1 MSERRDPNQ
10 WRPLAGMPEGA
21 EAWGSADYAALT
33 LEWREIRAQLAQDEA
48 ARLFV
53 HAWESET
60 LRRFALE
67 TGQIEGLYTM
77 RLGEDVDLVVEGF
90 DSASAE
96 QVVEPMTNR
105 ELQDL
110 LGDQLAALQ
119 MAKADAE
126 SGQVLWPPRILAW
139 HERTTRHQTGTP
151 VFRPDGGHYEKPF
164 VSKGRWKTEDNFI
177 RRPDGT
183 LLEFCPVDRVQSEMD
198 RFATLYHEIR
208 QRNLP
213 VEAEAAW
220 AHHRFVRTHPFDD
233 GNGRVSRL
241 LMAYAYF
248 RRGLPPPTIRNRDK
262 ADYYFMLDRAA
273 EGDLRRFSRYMG
285 ALALPTL
292 EVAVA
297 LGEQALKGE
306 LSRTNGNGG
315 RTVGDRYYPP
325 GGRGRGHGRD

>member
-10 WRPLAGMPEGA
+10 WRPLVGMPDGA
-21 EAWGSADYAALT
+21 ESWGGADYAALAV
-33 LEWREIRAQLAQDEA
+33 EWQSIRAHLAQDEE

-53 HAWESET
+53 RAWESET

-77 RLGEDVDLVVEGF
+77 RPGEDVDLVIEGF
-90 DSASAE
+90 DTASAN
-96 QVVEPMTNR
+96 QVIEPISTQQ
-105 ELQDL
+105 LQGL

-126 SGQVLWPPRILAW
+126 RGEALWPPKMLAW
-139 HERTTRHQTGTP
+139 HERTTRHQTDTP
-151 VFRPDGGHYEKPF
+151 VFRPDGSHYEVPF
-164 VSKGRWKTEDNFI
+164 VSKGLWKTKDNFV

-183 LLEFCPVDRVQSEMD
+183 LLEFCPVGRVQAEMG
-198 RFATLYHEIR
+198 RFTALYHVIR
-208 QRNLP
+208 ERDLP

-241 LMAYAYF
+241 LMAHAYF
-248 RRGLPPPTIRNRDK
+248 RRGLPPPTIRDRDK
-262 ADYYFMLDRAA
+262 EDYYFMLDRAA
-273 EGDLRRFSRYMG
+273 EGDLRRFSRYIG

-297 LGEQALKGE
+297 LGEQALRGD

-315 RTVGDRYYPP
+315 RTVGERYYPP
-325 GGRGRGHGRD
+325 KGQVR

>member
-1 MSERRDPNQ
+1 MSERHDLTQ
-10 WRPLAGMPEGA
+10 WRPLAGMPQGA
-21 EAWGSADYAALT
+21 EAWVSADYAALAV
-33 LEWREIRAQLAQDEA
+33 EWQEIRAQLAQDEA

-90 DSASAE
+90 DTASAD
-96 QVVEPMTNR
+96 QVVEPMSAR
-105 ELQDL
+105 ALQNL

-119 MAKADAE
+119 MVKADAE
-126 SGQVLWPPRILAW
+126 SGQALWPPRMLAW

-151 VFRPDGGHYEKPF
+151 VFHPDGGRHEVPF
-164 VSKGRWKTEDNFI
+164 TSKAQWKTRDNFI
-177 RRPDGT
+177 RRPGGT
-183 LLEFCPVDRVQSEMD
+183 LLEFCPADRVQAKMD
-198 RFATLYHEIR
+198 RFATLYNEIR
-208 QRNLP
+208 ERDLP

-248 RRGLPPPTIRNRDK
+248 RQGLPPPTIRDRDK
-262 ADYYFMLDRAA
+262 EDYYFMLDRAA
-273 EGDLRRFSRYMG
+273 EGDLRRFSRYIG

-297 LGEQALKGE
+297 LGEQALQGN

-315 RTVGDRYYPP
+315 RTVGNRYYPP
-325 GGRGRGHGRD
+325 NGRSRGHERD